1 MKSIIYLV
9 LVLIS
14 AFTGKAQSTR
24 DSVIVVVSQLFEGM
38 KKADTVMLK
47 HCFSP
52 NAVLQTIE
60 EKNSVI
66 KVRDEVVKDFINFV
80 GKETVGSAD
89 ERITIET
96 VKIDGPMAM
105 VWAPYQFFSKGK
117 FSHCG
122 VNVFELVR
130 LNTGWKI
137 QYIIDTRRKENCL

>member
-1 MKSIIYLV
+1 MKSIICLV

-14 AFTGKAQSTR
+14 AFAGKAQSTR
-24 DSVIVVVSQLFEGM
+24 DSVIVVVSQLFEAM
-38 KKADTVMLK
+38 KKADTVMLQ

-66 KVRDEVVKDFINFV
+66 KVRDEVVKDFIDFV

-96 VKIDGPMAM
+96 VNIDGPMAM
-105 VWAPYQFFSKGK
+105 VWAPYQFFYKGK

-122 VNVFELVR
+122 VNFFGLVR
-130 LNTGWKI
+130 LNNGWKI

>member
-66 KVRDEVVKDFINFV
+66 KVRDEVVKDFIDFV
-80 GKETVGSAD
+80 GKETIGSAD

-105 VWAPYQFFSKGK
+105 VWTPYQFFYKGK

-130 LNTGWKI
+130 HNTGWKI
-137 QYIIDTRRKENCL
+137 QYIIDTRRKGNCL

>member
-1 MKSIIYLV
+1 MKSIICLV
-9 LVLIS
+9 LVLTS
-14 AFTGKAQSTR
+14 VFAGKTQSPR
-24 DSVIVVVSQLFEGM
+24 DSVVVVVSQLFEAM
-38 KKADTVMLK
+38 KKADTVMLQ

-66 KVRDEVVKDFINFV
+66 KVRDEVVKDFIDFV

-105 VWAPYQFFSKGK
+105 VWAPYQFFYKGK

-137 QYIIDTRRKENCL
+137 QYIIDTRRKGNCF